1 MTTESILKKHF
12 PMLRT
17 AEEVMQ
23 DIQGNP
29 HLLRQ
34 YQSWSEEQQQE
45 FLDICTGTRGVKMVY
60 DTFFKEVMNPEYTPE
75 RVGDFLSVLL
85 KQKVTVLHALP
96 NDTVRIGAENS
107 LLYTDLVVKL
117 EDGSYANIEI
127 QKIGYLFPGQRA
139 ACYSADLLLRQY
151 KRVRAEAK
159 NIKGKKFSYKDIMPV
174 YTIVLFE
181 RSPQIFHEF
190 PDKYLHYIE
199 AKSDTGIEVP
209 LLQKYLFIPLDI
221 FKKNVQN
228 KINIDNKVEAWLR
241 FFSTDVPEDILLL
254 IEAYPE
260 YKKMYEEVYQ
270 LCLNTE
276 KVMGMFSEELRILDH
291 NTAEYMVDVMQDT
304 IDSQQETIDCQQDE
318 IDALKLQNDSQQ
330 EEIAYLK
337 AQLESFKQ

>member
-23 DIQGNP
+23 DIQENP
-29 HLLRQ
+29 HLRRQ
-34 YQSWSEEQQQE
+34 YQAWPEERRQE
-45 FLDICTGTRGVKMVY
+45 FMDICTGARGVKMVY

-85 KQKVTVLHALP
+85 KQKVTVLHALT

-151 KRVRAEAK
+151 KRVRAEA
-159 NIKGKKFSYKDIMPV
+159 NDVKGKKFSYKDIMPV

-181 RSPQIFHEF
+181 HSPQLFHEF
-190 PDKYLHYIE
+190 PDDYLHYIE
-199 AKSDTGIEVP
+199 AKSDTGIKVP
-209 LLQKYLFIPLDI
+209 LLQRYLFIPLDI

-241 FFSTDVPEDILLL
+241 FFSVVKCGNLLF
-254 IEAYPE
+254 IYV
-260 YKKMYEEVYQ
+260 K
-270 LCLNTE
+270 N
-276 KVMGMFSEELRILDH
+276 
-291 NTAEYMVDVMQDT
+291 
-304 IDSQQETIDCQQDE
+304 
-318 IDALKLQNDSQQ
+318 
-330 EEIAYLK
+330 
-337 AQLESFKQ
+337 SFIPRTSMSVGA

>member
-17 AEEVMQ
+17 VKDVLH
-23 DIQGNP
+23 DIHSNS
-29 HLLRQ
+29 HLLWQ
-34 YQSWSEEQQQE
+34 YQNWSEEQQQE
-45 FLDICTGTRGVKMVY
+45 FMNICTGTKGVKMVY

-159 NIKGKKFSYKDIMPV
+159 NITSKKFSYKDIMPV

-181 RSPQIFHEF
+181 HSPQIFHDY
-190 PDKYLHYIE
+190 PDDYLHYIE

-260 YKKMYEEVYQ
+260 YKKIV
-270 LCLNTE
+270 
-276 KVMGMFSEELRILDH
+276 FSP
-291 NTAEYMVDVMQDT
+291 TSPSFQ
-304 IDSQQETIDCQQDE
+304 SSETI
-318 IDALKLQNDSQQ
+318 S
-330 EEIAYLK
+330 
-337 AQLESFKQ
+337 

>member
-159 NIKGKKFSYKDIMPV
+159 NVKGKKFSYKDIMPV

-254 IEAYPE
+254 IETYPE

-304 IDSQQETIDCQQDE
+304 IDSQQDE